1 MSEGALKPQK
11 SQECCR
17 RKEGSGRIPIEG
29 QETRRKRRMVLQKVW
44 GMKKE
49 REGQRD
55 FQRKFKEFEGKE
67 RFRKNGLDH
76 HRTSGGKGMEQTR
89 RGQKKIR
96 MKESSGRKAIRIV

>member
-29 QETRRKRRMVLQKVW
+29 QETRRKRRMVLQK
-44 GMKKE
+44 KKE

-55 FQRKFKEFEGKE
+55 FQRKFKEGKDSE
-67 RFRKNGLDH
+67 RMD
-76 HRTSGGKGMEQTR
+76 
-89 RGQKKIR
+89 
-96 MKESSGRKAIRIV
+96 